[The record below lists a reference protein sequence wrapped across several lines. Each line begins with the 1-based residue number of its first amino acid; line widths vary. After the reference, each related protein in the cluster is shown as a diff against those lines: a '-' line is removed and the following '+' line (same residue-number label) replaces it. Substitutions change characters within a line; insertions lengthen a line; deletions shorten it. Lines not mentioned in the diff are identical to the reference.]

1 MSQAHL
7 SWIGIVRLGLVQTSL
22 GAIVAI
28 TNSTLNR
35 VMVVELALVAML
47 PGALVALHYAVQ
59 ALRPRW
65 GYGSDVGGRRT
76 PWIIGGMAVLAV
88 GGAAAASATALMSV
102 NVTLGVA
109 AATAAFLVIGV
120 GVGAC
125 GTNLL
130 ALLATEVA
138 PERRAV
144 AAAIVWLMMIAGIVV
159 TSIVVG
165 TLIDPFTFERLV
177 AVTAAV
183 AATAF
188 LTTTLAVWR
197 LESDRPTTQTMVTA
211 KEQEPPPA
219 FSKAIGEIWAETH
232 SRRFALF
239 VFVAMLA
246 YNAQDLILEPFAGL
260 VFALTPGETTKLS
273 GVQHQ
278 GVFLGMLVSGL
289 CGSVFAGSW
298 LGSMRA
304 WTIGG
309 CLASAVA
316 LIALALVGATQAAEL
331 LRPAVFALGAAN
343 GAFAVA
349 AIGSMMGLASS
360 GRASRE
366 GTRMGLWGAAQAMAF
381 GLGGLS
387 GTVAVDLARQFID
400 DPALA
405 YGSVFAAEGVLFI
418 FAAIL
423 ALRLSRPRGEDAS
436 TKPVEAMPPGFK
448 FSVPAR

>member
-1 MSQAHL
+1 MSQTPL
-7 SWIGIVRLGLVQTSL
+7 SWIGIVRLGLVQTAL
-22 GAIVAI
+22 GSIVAI

-35 VMVVELALVAML
+35 VMVVELALIAML

-59 ALRPRW
+59 TLRPRW
-65 GYGSDVGGRRT
+65 GYGSDIGGRRT
-76 PWIIGGMAVLAV
+76 PWIIGGMAVLAL
-88 GGAAAASATALMSV
+88 GGAGAASATALMSI
-102 NVTLGVA
+102 NSGLGIAMAVVA
-109 AATAAFLVIGV
+109 FIIIGI

-130 ALLATEVA
+130 ALLATRVV

-144 AAAIVWLMMIAGIVV
+144 SAAIVWLMMIAGIVV
-159 TSIVVG
+159 TSQVVG
-165 TLIDPFTFERLV
+165 TLIDPFSFDRLI
-177 AVTAAV
+177 AVTAGV
-183 AATAF
+183 AGVAF
-188 LTTTLAVWR
+188 IVTCLAVWG
-197 LESDRPTTQTMVTA
+197 LEGSAASAAVPNQSR
-211 KEQEPPPA
+211 EPAPA
-219 FSKAIGEIWAETH
+219 FSQAIGEIWAETE

-260 VFALTPGETTKLS
+260 VFGLSPGETTKLS

-278 GVFLGMLVSGL
+278 GVFLGMLVSGA
-289 CGSVFAGSW
+289 CGSVFAGTW
-298 LGSMRA
+298 LGSMRG

-316 LIALALVGATQAAEL
+316 LIALSAVGATASAEL

-381 GLGGLS
+381 GLGGLT
-387 GTVAVDLARQFID
+387 GTIAVDAARLVIET
-400 DPALA
+400 PALA
-405 YGSVFAAEGVLFI
+405 YGSVFAAEGVLFV

-423 ALRLSRPRGEDAS
+423 AMRLSRGHAPGSQIQPSPNPSSVFNAS
-436 TKPVEAMPPGFK
+436 LPT
-448 FSVPAR
+448 R